1 MITVIIGPYEDL
13 EDIVVKDDQGE
24 YIAIEDVNV
33 IIKRK
38 GHETE
43 VLKGPFKE

>member
-1 MITVIIGPYEDL
+1 MITVILGAYDEL

-24 YIAIEDVNV
+24 YIAINDVDV
-33 IIKRK
+33 IIKRV

-43 VLKGPFKE
+43 IVKGPFK